1 MSNSEIRSKGLSLV
15 FERFFVFIKGGIPYI
30 LFQLALLVLMGLSM
44 VRVFTS
50 GLMMMNP
57 MMNSAMGEGAMVTQM
72 ISLFG
77 GFFILAIFAGIL
89 GALFS
94 YGYTAFILRF
104 IRHNDTSMSNAMAG
118 FSRQGFRFL
127 GVSILVGFIVAIPLI
142 LLTIIANALDVPA
155 IEDIGGGIIS
165 VIAGTIT
172 WLIPYLIHDHPEV
185 TALGIIKGIWEES
198 KGHRVAYFMLFIPA
212 IVIFI
217 VILILL
223 GIAFFMFAFPVIER
237 MTYGEINLIPFIIF
251 GVLVFVIQLFFTFYM
266 LAIST
271 LFYEHRVKKGN
282 GYLLDE
288 EREWE
293 EERQMG
299 TIHHETDFF
308 GNGVRDEEVVDEYLD
323 QRDIRVHAGKSVV
336 NPLEENYDES
346 IHIDHETD
354 AFGSQE
360 PNDVSVEDYLYENEE
375 GQEPTID
382 IEHETDAFGSE
393 IADNEIV
400 DERLEEDDHN
410 PYA

>member
-30 LFQLALLVLMGLSM
+30 LFQLALLVLMGLSI
-44 VRVFTS
+44 VRAFTT

-57 MMNSAMGEGAMVTQM
+57 TMNSAMGEGAMVTQM

-212 IVIFI
+212 ILIFI

-299 TIHHETDFF
+299 TIHHETDTF

-323 QRDIRVHAGKSVV
+323 QRDTRVHAGKSVV
-336 NPLEENYDES
+336 DPM
-346 IHIDHETD
+346 DHETD
-354 AFGSQE
+354 AFVSQE

>member
-142 LLTIIANALDVPA
+142 LLAIIANAFDVPA

-212 IVIFI
+212 ILIFI

-237 MTYGEINLIPFIIF
+237 MAYGEINLIPFIIF
-251 GVLVFVIQLFFTFYM
+251 GVLVFVMQLFFTFYM

-299 TIHHETDFF
+299 TIHHETETF

-323 QRDIRVHAGKSVV
+323 QRDTRVHAGKSVV
-336 NPLEENYDES
+336 DPT
-346 IHIDHETD
+346 DHETD

-360 PNDVSVEDYLYENEE
+360 PNDVSMEDYLHENEE

-382 IEHETDAFGSE
+382 IEDETDAFGSE

>member
-44 VRVFTS
+44 VRVFTN
-50 GLMMMNP
+50 GFMMMNP

-155 IEDIGGGIIS
+155 IEEIGGGIIS
-165 VIAGTIT
+165 IIAGTIT

-212 IVIFI
+212 TLIFI

-251 GVLVFVIQLFFTFYM
+251 GVLVFVIQLFFTFYF
-266 LAIST
+266 LAISA

-299 TIHHETDFF
+299 TIHHETDTF

-323 QRDIRVHAGKSVV
+323 QRDTRVHAGKSVV
-336 NPLEENYDES
+336 DPT
-346 IHIDHETD
+346 DHGTD
-354 AFGSQE
+354 AFGS
-360 PNDVSVEDYLYENEE
+360 
-375 GQEPTID
+375 QEPTID